1 MRLKE
6 KLRRQ
11 EGDAKDP
18 AYRFVDKFTGCNTED
33 TFFIYERASLI
44 EIYGSVEAAQISF
57 AAHRAARGRESSQHW
72 ERGHGL
78 PTPSRPGEGKGNVV
92 TGRRPLHA

>member
-1 MRLKE
+1 MLDREMRLKE

-18 AYRFVDKFTGCNTED
+18 VYRFVDKFTGCNTED

-57 AAHRAARGRESSQHW
+57 AAHRAARGRASY
-72 ERGHGL
+72 
-78 PTPSRPGEGKGNVV
+78 TY
-92 TGRRPLHA
+92 